1 MLIEAFS
8 EAKDPNAPEANEDRF
23 VILPDRAFAVIDG
36 VTDRLGTR
44 YNGMLS
50 GQYAANIV
58 KRALEFELSRPGGP
72 STPKTVIATL
82 AEAIA
87 GAYRLHGILESARL
101 DWNQRFSATLALA
114 LLGEDTIDIALVGD
128 SGIRINES
136 RILQVNKDLDVI
148 TSTLRAQAWPVI
160 CTRTTDPM
168 MREKVSR
175 RITWSARASRRKAFP
190 TCSVRTT
197 YRRSSW
203 TQFLQMPR
211 HCRTCRNGKSK
222 LLFAAASSTLRELTR
237 TTRAPSSA
245 TRHST
250 GSTFP
255 PPSSVSSACAAKRFV
270 DRTLHRRLFQAWR
283 ELRSGIL
290 GRGVQRSRKGRPRQ
304 GEAVSVSEGLDG
316 IKLGRRSDLSG
327 REVLSRTG
335 RLLSP
340 TSAAPHDGVS
350 HVNMRADQLRW
361 RTSAAAT
368 SREIGGSRPIR
379 SPASRRRSPVA
390 AQA

>member
-87 GAYRLHGILESARL
+87 GAYRLHGILKSARL

-136 RILQVNKDLDVI
+136 QILQVNKDLDVI

-175 RITWSARASRRKAFP
+175 RITWFGTRQPPEGISDVLGPDDIPAIELDAISANAKALP
-190 TCSVRTT
+190 HVPQREIETLVRGGIVNAQGAYQNNT
-197 YRRSSW
+197 
-203 TQFLQMPR
+203 
-211 HCRTCRNGKSK
+211 
-222 LLFAAASSTLRELTR
+222 STILGYSALDGFDV
-237 TTRAPSSA
+237 PSSLVRFERLRREEVQSIELFTDGYFKPGA
-245 TRHST
+245 SFGVASWEEAFREVERDDPAKVKLYPSPK
-250 GSTFP
+250 GSTA
-255 PPSSVSSACAAKRFV
+255 SNWAD
-270 DRTLHRRLFQAWR
+270 DRTY
-283 ELRSGIL
+283 L
-290 GRGVQRSRKGRPRQ
+290 GVRF
-304 GEAVSVSEGLDG
+304 
-316 IKLGRRSDLSG
+316 
-327 REVLSRTG
+327 
-335 RLLSP
+335 
-340 TSAAPHDGVS
+340 
-350 HVNMRADQLRW
+350 
-361 RTSAAAT
+361 
-368 SREIGGSRPIR
+368 
-379 SPASRRRSPVA
+379 
-390 AQA
+390 